1 MRKAAQ
7 WLLLQEV
14 AGGGGERGLP
24 GTGHEQTLWSDKR
37 TEMFYMLI
45 MCLGDL
51 VKTLQTLKS
60 EPFMETT
67 P

>member
-1 MRKAAQ
+1 MKKADQ
-7 WLLLQEV
+7 WLLPQEV
-14 AGGGGERGLP
+14 DGGGEERGLP

-45 MCLGDL
+45 TWLGDL